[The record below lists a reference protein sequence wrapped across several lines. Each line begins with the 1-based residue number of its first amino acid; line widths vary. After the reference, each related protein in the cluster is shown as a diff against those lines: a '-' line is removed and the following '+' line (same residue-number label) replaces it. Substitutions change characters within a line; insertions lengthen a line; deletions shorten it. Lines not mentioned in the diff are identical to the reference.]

1 MLGLRLLA
9 SFAACFAPLVLAGFA
24 AAEPVIVSQQ
34 YDFRTDDGR
43 STGGAWTPSHSGNPA
58 LANRWRWAGSP
69 GRNNGRWAETPPT
82 RGRGQAQNGNYLTS
96 PVIDVPS
103 LLGSSG
109 DTFRLSIAQR
119 FNFNRN
125 GRGQPVAAGEI
136 AYSLDGGE
144 FIPIPLS
151 AFASGGSIQG
161 ASFHGIDSP
170 FATIPGLVNQTAFV
184 APNASWA
191 GPPPLLAGGGLFTG
205 RSPGFNRGGYVPT
218 EAILDFRGSG
228 ISFNTIQFRLIE
240 ASLGSRCPPR
250 SRWDVRFM
258 QVDIAAPE
266 PGGLVLAGI
275 GCALLVWRWRR
286 LHITAGGAS
295 RRSPHLRRRPPR
307 RSCRHGS

>member
-1 MLGLRLLA
+1 MPGLRLLA
-9 SFAACFAPLVLAGFA
+9 SCAACLASLSLPRVA
-24 AAEPVIVSQQ
+24 AAEPIVISRQ
-34 YDFRTDDGR
+34 YDFRADDGR

-58 LANRWRWAGSP
+58 LADRWRWIGSP
-69 GRNNGRWAETPPT
+69 RRNNGRWAETPPT
-82 RGRGQAQNGNYLTS
+82 RGRGQAQIGNYLTS
-96 PVIDVPS
+96 PVIDVES

-136 AYSLDGGE
+136 AYSLDGGS

-161 ASFHGIDSP
+161 ASFYGIASP
-170 FATIPGLVNQTAFV
+170 LATIPGLVNRTAFV
-184 APNASWA
+184 PPHGSWA

-205 RSPGFNRGGYVPT
+205 RSPGFGRGAYVPT

-228 ISFNTIQFRLIE
+228 ISFNTIQFRLVE

-258 QVDIAAPE
+258 QVDVAAPE
-266 PGGLVLAGI
+266 PGGIVLAAI
-275 GCALLVWRWRR
+275 GCALLAWRW
-286 LHITAGGAS
+286 LAS
-295 RRSPHLRRRPPR
+295 PFVARFLQSKPLRPK
-307 RSCRHGS
+307 